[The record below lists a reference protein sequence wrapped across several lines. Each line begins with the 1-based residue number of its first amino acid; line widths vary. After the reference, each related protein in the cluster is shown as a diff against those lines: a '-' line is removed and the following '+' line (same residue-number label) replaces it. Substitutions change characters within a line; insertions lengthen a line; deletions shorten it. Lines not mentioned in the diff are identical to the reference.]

1 MAINP
6 LQKPIDYL
14 GMVPQVDIGQGIENL
29 GAAFA
34 KRQERIDAEAQAAV
48 YKTDLEATLA
58 DPSQTNWAIL
68 AAKYPKN
75 YQGYKAAGEMYGAD
89 KLKNDFNQ
97 GFEIST
103 ALENVNPGVAKSKLD
118 IIIEAKKNSGESP
131 LVYEQIRDAIDR
143 GEITEAQAGVN
154 AALVIIDP
162 VRFKNTVDAQV
173 AGKTAANVITEAEA
187 KTDKAVADAESA
199 RAVADT
205 AEEKAAADLK
215 LAKAKA
221 DQADIQAKFEERN
234 QNANLKKLALDSG
247 LTSAQI
253 DEVLVKT
260 RKLGHEAKKAALEL
274 KALEK
279 TGGVDPDKIFGYEEK
294 LRKEW
299 QTRKGQ
305 YTELKSTYGKIKIS
319 AASKNGPG
327 DIALIT
333 GFMKMIDEGAIVRE
347 TDFALARDTGG
358 LLQELKNQAGKLQS
372 GAIFTL
378 DSKQRQEYVNL
389 ANQYLNAAEE
399 RANQEKKS
407 LGYVVKK
414 HNLNPENVF
423 GVDSDIVTINGK
435 TYTRPAIMTNEQWTA
450 YKKEQGGL

>member
-1 MAINP
+1 MAF
-6 LQKPIDYL
+6 DT
-14 GMVPQVDIGQGIENL
+14 V
-29 GAAFA
+29 
-34 KRQERIDAEAQAAV
+34 R
-48 YKTDLEATLA
+48 
-58 DPSQTNWAIL
+58 
-68 AAKYPKN
+68 KN
-75 YQGYKAAGEMYGAD
+75 AGEEQV
-89 KLKNDFNQ
+89 KNAFNQ
-97 GFEIST
+97 GFEISE
-103 ALENVNPGVAKSKLD
+103 ALENLNYPVAKSKLE
-118 IIIEAKKNSGESP
+118 IIIEATKNSSGSP
-131 LVYEQIRDAIDR
+131 LVYEQIRDAIDA
-143 GEITEAQAGVN
+143 GDTIAAQAATN
-154 AALVIIDP
+154 AALVMIDP
-162 VRFKNTVDAQV
+162 ERFKKTVEAKI

-205 AEEKAAADLK
+205 AEEKAEADLK

-234 QNANLKKLALDSG
+234 QKANLKKLAADFG
-247 LTSAQI
+247 LTTAQT

-279 TGGVDPDKIFGYEEK
+279 TGGVDPDKVFGYEEK
-294 LRKEW
+294 LRKEY

-305 YTELKSTYGKIKIS
+305 YTELKSTYGKIQTSS
-319 AASKNGPG
+319 AAKNGPG

-347 TDFALARDTGG
+347 TDFALARDTAG

-378 DSKQRQEYVNL
+378 DSKQRNEYVNL
-389 ANQYLNAAEE
+389 AKQYLNAAEE
-399 RANQEKKS
+399 RANEEKQS
-407 LGYVVKK
+407 LGKVVKNY
-414 HNLNPENVF
+414 NLNPENVF

-435 TYTRPAIMTNEQWTA
+435 TYTRPPAFTDEQWTA
-450 YKKEQGGL
+450 YKKSQGG